1 MFYET
6 LMEKSAEQNYHS
18 RYLSETARNKAFDQA
33 NKRRA
38 ARTQGQHSSRNAGGV
53 AGGVLGG
60 LAGGLIGGAHRGVGG
75 ALVGGG
81 AGALLGGGLG
91 YGMGYIGD
99 KARDARTRQ
108 AQKIMKMS
116 PKARA
121 ELLDTKRARRLEF
134 EDRMQR
140 RQERQE
146 RREIRNELRAMRMER
161 QRSGPAFRARNNG
174 RARTFSFN

>member
-1 MFYET
+1 
-6 LMEKSAEQNYHS
+6 MEKKAEQNYHS
-18 RYLSETARNKAFDQA
+18 RYLSEAARNEAFDQA

-60 LAGGLIGGAHRGVGG
+60 LAGGLMGGAHRGLGG

-91 YGMGYIGD
+91 YGLGYLGD
-99 KARDARTRQ
+99 EARDARTRQ
-108 AQKIMKMS
+108 AQQIMKMS

-121 ELLDTKRARRLEF
+121 QLLDGKRARKLEF

-140 RQERQE
+140 VRERQE
-146 RREIRNELRAMRMER
+146 RREIRDELRAMRKER
-161 QRSGPAFRARNNG
+161 QQSSPAFQARYNG
-174 RARTFSFN
+174 KDRTFSFN